1 MTAGAAGG
9 VTLWRP
15 RVLMRYMD
23 MYVWDRLTINLVDM

>member
-1 MTAGAAGG
+1 MTAEAPSP